1 VSDAPRPR
9 ATKKGGASRPSR
21 ASLGVVKVGD
31 DFSKEYPDGDPRA
44 AELYAT
50 LIRTGD
56 SLFDEVDR
64 AMLTTF
70 GVNQQILNA
79 LAVIDGAD
87 EPLTPS
93 EIGERLFKSSATMT
107 STLDALEQRG
117 WIRRQPNP
125 EDRRSLLIEIT
136 QEGRAVTDQ
145 LLPGIRRLER
155 AILGPLN
162 ATERATFLKLLGK
175 VLERTADVAAAP
187 PLRLEGRRVR
197 PARLR

>member
-1 VSDAPRPR
+1 M
-9 ATKKGGASRPSR
+9 
-21 ASLGVVKVGD
+21 GVVKVGD

-44 AELYAT
+44 AELFAT

-56 SLFDEVDR
+56 SLSSEVER
-64 AMLTTF
+64 AMLATF
-70 GVNQQILNA
+70 GVNEQILNA

-87 EPLTPS
+87 EPLTPG

-136 QEGRAVTDQ
+136 QDGRAVTDQ
-145 LLPGIRRLER
+145 LLPGIRRLEH
-155 AILGPLN
+155 AILDHLSP
-162 ATERATFLKLLGK
+162 AERSTLMKLLGK
-175 VLERTADVAAAP
+175 VLDRAAEAAAAEP
-187 PLRLEGRRVR
+187 IRLEGRRVR
-197 PARLR
+197 PTHLR